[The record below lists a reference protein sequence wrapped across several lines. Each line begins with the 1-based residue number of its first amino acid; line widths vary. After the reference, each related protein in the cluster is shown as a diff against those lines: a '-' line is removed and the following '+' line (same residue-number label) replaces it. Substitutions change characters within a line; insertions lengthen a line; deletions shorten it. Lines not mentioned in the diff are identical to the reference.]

1 MTALRI
7 LAVDLSAMA
16 RRHWEASQ
24 GRENSETF
32 SRTINEIAS
41 LRDGWDRVAIC
52 CDTGVSFRRAID
64 PQYKANRERPPA
76 SYGEQVTR
84 IKERLAADGCMIFD
98 APKVTIA
105 GAQSDHYA
113 EADDVIGALAQWCR
127 VKQHQLRIVGG
138 DKDLLQLVSDAGDG
152 CAGCDV
158 IKANDPDPWNEA
170 RVEAKIG
177 LPPALVPAWLAL
189 AGDGSDGFKPF
200 PGWDERDPA
209 NPNGKPKKTP
219 GIGDKTAV
227 DLLQRFALRGWRL
240 AEDED
245 GFIATPMH
253 AVMAVLAAV
262 DGVDLDGKPHITE
275 HNREVLK
282 RGGQRAAEMGI
293 LLASL
298 RTDLDIDFSVLE
310 REPVVKRADAR
321 VGEAAPKFTDAA
333 TFAPTETVLEGEP
346 VHPNFQPQP
355 STAMVR
361 AQSHATAIDRHAFQP
376 RNLADLW
383 EVSSAF
389 FNSRLYP
396 QYQSPEAI
404 MVVAIE
410 AAERGVPIGLAL
422 RNGYV
427 VKGRPAWSASFLAAL
442 VLSSGKAK
450 TFRIVETTETHAVL
464 EYQRIDEPTPSL
476 FPFTIQEAERAGWI
490 RGDSKWATN
499 PRTMLRWAAMRE
511 GARAF
516 FQDVVAGMHTP
527 DELRNGMVTDEE
539 FERDE

>member
-1 MTALRI
+1 MKI

-52 CDTGVSFRRAID
+52 CDTGPSFRKAID

-76 SYGEQVTR
+76 SYGEQVAR
-84 IKERLAADGCMIFD
+84 IKERLAADGCTIFD

-105 GAQSDHYA
+105 GAPSDHYA
-113 EADDVIGALAQWCR
+113 EADDVIGALAMWAR
-127 VKQHQLRIVGG
+127 VHQHPLRIVGG
-138 DKDLLQLVSDAGDG
+138 DKDLLQLVSDGSEGAPS
-152 CAGCDV
+152 CDV
-158 IKANDPDPWNEA
+158 IRPNDPDPWNEA

-200 PGWDERDPA
+200 PGWEERDPA
-209 NPNGKPKKTP
+209 NPNARPTKKP

-227 DLLQRFALRGWRL
+227 DLLKRFALPGWKL
-240 AEDED
+240 AEDEP
-245 GFIATPMH
+245 GFVATPLD
-253 AVMAVLAAV
+253 AVMRVLSV
-262 DGVDLDGKPHITE
+262 LDGRDDAGKPLIGG
-275 HNREVLK
+275 HNAEVLK
-282 RGGQRAAEMGI
+282 RGGMRAAEMGI

-298 RTDLDIDFSVLE
+298 RTDLDINFSMLE
-310 REPVVKRADAR
+310 AEPSVKRADERDPIDDATPEPIDAQEEPAQAR
-321 VGEAAPKFTDAA
+321 PIGA
-333 TFAPTETVLEGEP
+333 
-346 VHPNFQPQP
+346 N
-355 STAMVR
+355 TAMVR
-361 AQSHATAIDRHAFQP
+361 AEIASGTIDRFAFQP
-376 RNLADLW
+376 RDFNELW
-383 EVSSAF
+383 RASGAF

-396 QYQSPEAI
+396 QYGSREAI
-404 MVVAIE
+404 MVIAIE

-450 TFRIVETTETHAVL
+450 TFRIVETTDTHAVL

-490 RGDSKWATN
+490 RGDSKWSTN

-527 DELRNGMVTDEE
+527 DELRNGVVTDEE
-539 FERDE
+539 FERDS